1 MPILSTTKVQLGKE
15 STWNTSVAATKV
27 IPVTSD
33 PTFANEYN
41 AVRDSARRGI
51 AAMDYNLLQG
61 GGIANISLEGPLL
74 PDIAGNLLAGIM
86 GTVSTG
92 SAVSGVYPHTITLG
106 SSVPS
111 FTVEDANPIAYREY
125 SGAKISELRISFAAR
140 DGLLAH
146 STSMVATTGVSGG
159 SATTGLTAETNK
171 PWIGIDTSVS
181 IGGSAQNRVTSFELT
196 LARGQEAVH
205 TTGSRDPSRIDEQP
219 LEATF
224 SISLDAGTT
233 SVDDLAKYMG
243 TSGAFNESALVLT
256 WTYGSTSTLRSLV
269 FTATQASFGD
279 GPATRDLGGGQYL
292 ITLQGRCLYNS
303 TDGPGPCKFVLNNT
317 QTAY

>member
-1 MPILSTTKVQLGKE
+1 MPILSLTHVQIGKE
-15 STWNTSVAATKV
+15 STWGTAVAATKI
-27 IPVTSD
+27 IPVTAD
-33 PTFANEYN
+33 PVFANEYQS
-41 AVRDSARRGI
+41 VRDSARRGI
-51 AAMDYNLLQG
+51 AAMDYQLLQG
-61 GGIANISLEGPLL
+61 AGLANISLEGPFL

-92 SAVSGVYPHTITLG
+92 TATSGVYPHTITLA

-111 FTVEDANPIAYREY
+111 FTVEDANPVAYREY
-125 SGAKISELRISFAAR
+125 PGAKVSELRLSFAAR

-146 STSMVATTGVSGG
+146 QTSMVATPGVSGG
-159 SATTGLTAETNK
+159 TETSGLTPETNK
-171 PWIGIDTSVS
+171 PWIGIDTTVS

-205 TTGSRDPSRIDEQP
+205 TTGSRSPSRIDEQR
-219 LEATF
+219 LEASF
-224 SISLDAGTT
+224 SISLDAGTS

-256 WTYGSTSTLRSLV
+256 WTYGATTTLRSLV

-279 GPATRDLGGGQYL
+279 GPATRDLGNGHYL
-292 ITLQGRCLYNS
+292 ITLQGRCLYNT
-303 TDGPGPCKFVLNNT
+303 TDGGPCKFVLSNT
-317 QTAY
+317 MTSY